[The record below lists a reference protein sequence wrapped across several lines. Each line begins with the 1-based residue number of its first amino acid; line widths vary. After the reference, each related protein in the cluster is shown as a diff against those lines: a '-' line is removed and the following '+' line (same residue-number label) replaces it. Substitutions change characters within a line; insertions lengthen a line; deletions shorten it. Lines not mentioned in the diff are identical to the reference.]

1 MIAFVI
7 DYGPYLAVFGSIA
20 LVCLVVFFVGYF
32 LCGDGATAQRLR
44 NR

>member
-1 MIAFVI
+1 MEFAIQ
-7 DYGPYLAVFGSIA
+7 YGPYISVFGSIA
-20 LVCLVVFFVGYF
+20 LVCVVVFFVGWF